1 MEEKIVI
8 VYTSRNGSTRRYAEW
23 LAEDCRARLIPLEE
37 ASAAEAAEYET
48 IVFGGCVYN
57 GLIQGISFIK
67 DHRDLFRGRRLFVFT
82 VGLTQPGDEA
92 AFRQVLDRN
101 FDEGE
106 AEGLRFFHFLGALDF
121 KKMSL
126 MQRMMM
132 RLLKKSIQKKPKE
145 ARSQLEG
152 YVLKAYGGAVDF
164 TNRDYI
170 GPMVEEL
177 LSGQEA

>member
-1 MEEKIVI
+1 
-8 VYTSRNGSTRRYAEW
+8 
-23 LAEDCRARLIPLEE
+23 
-37 ASAAEAAEYET
+37 
-48 IVFGGCVYN
+48 
-57 GLIQGISFIK
+57 
-67 DHRDLFRGRRLFVFT
+67 
-82 VGLTQPGDEA
+82 
-92 AFRQVLDRN
+92 
-101 FDEGE
+101 
-106 AEGLRFFHFLGALDF
+106 
-121 KKMSL
+121 MSL